1 MIFYSFRDMLK
12 FSIITINYNN
22 LVGLEKT
29 FKSVISQ
36 NCDFAEYLIIDG
48 GSTDGSDEFIRS
60 HADRLYYWVSEPD
73 NGVYHAMNKG
83 VAHATGEYCLFMN
96 AGDVFYSDH
105 VLNDVKDCLNQ
116 NKADF
121 LVGNTLYVDQYGREK
136 WHRFSPS
143 EITASFLFSTALCHQ
158 SIFIKRELLLY
169 EPYDETLKY
178 VSDWKHMFHQIVFQ
192 NRSYQKLDFYVSIY
206 DFTGMSSTNVQGVA
220 DERRNYLQQCLPK
233 LIYNDYEYYTD
244 YKLVLL
250 DRKKSRVLYDFVQIF
265 LSKDKWYSVKVFLY
279 NLLFHR

>member
-1 MIFYSFRDMLK
+1 MNALI
-12 FSIITINYNN
+12 SIITITYNN
-22 LVGLEKT
+22 REGLEKT
-29 FKSVISQ
+29 FQSVISQ

-60 HADRLYYWVSEPD
+60 HANNLSYWCSEPD
-73 NGVYHAMNKG
+73 KGVYHAMNKG
-83 VAHATGEYCLFMN
+83 VAHAIGKYCIFMN

-116 NKADF
+116 DKADF
-121 LVGNTLYVDQYGREK
+121 LVGNTLYVDQLGKEK
-136 WHRFSPS
+136 WHRLSPS
-143 EITASFLFSTALCHQ
+143 EITASLLFSTALCHQ
-158 SIFIKRELLLY
+158 SIFIKRELLLN

-233 LIYNDYEYYTD
+233 LIYKDYEYYTNHE
-244 YKLVLL
+244 LVLL
-250 DRKKSRVLYDFVQIF
+250 DREKHRILYDFVQVF
-265 LSKDKWYSVKVFLY
+265 LSNKKWYSVKAFIYSLI
-279 NLLFHR
+279 FHFK

>member
-1 MIFYSFRDMLK
+1 MLK

-29 FKSVISQ
+29 FQSVISQ

-60 HADRLYYWVSEPD
+60 HADRLCYWVSEPD

-83 VAHATGEYCLFMN
+83 ICHATGEYCLFMN

-121 LVGNTLYVDQYGREK
+121 LVGNTLYVDQFGKEK
-136 WHRFSPS
+136 WHRISPS
-143 EITASFLFSTALCHQ
+143 IITASLLFSTALCHQ
-158 SIFIKRELLLY
+158 STFIKREILLD

-233 LIYNDYEYYTD
+233 LIYKDYEYYTD